1 MQHVLYDAFKL
12 AVRDCGEN
20 SKLTLRCLR
29 HTTVTRLLQS
39 GAQGA
44 DVAKITGHI
53 VPGTVKMQLRYY
65 HPDREHLFKV
75 AKILHARLGET
86 PQSGT
91 VACGTARDRMR
102 KQRSINELAE
112 GVGFEPTSDFR
123 RCRFSRPVP

>member
-91 VACGTARDRMR
+91 VVSLRDGT
-102 KQRSINELAE
+102 RSDAKTAVNQ
-112 GVGFEPTSDFR
+112 
-123 RCRFSRPVP
+123 